1 MKPIDHRVTDLVR
14 ESEKPHKSLEDRS
27 PFFEP
32 VELPRHRRRRGRL
45 HHKVCPSRQLP
56 AEIAQIREEA
66 RLTRLVNLREKIL
79 QFLTT
84 QYPTI
89 EAAKGTHWYK
99 VYNSIIRYRIGFDSI
114 NQQSLTT
121 TILGTVSQ
129 LYRCDCSPVQITIS
143 RTQIH

>member
-1 MKPIDHRVTDLVR
+1 MKPIDRRVTDLVR

-27 PFFEP
+27 PVFEP

-56 AEIAQIREEA
+56 AEIAQIREEV

-99 VYNSIIRYRIGFDSI
+99 VYNKVQDRIRLYQSAISDHDDIGNGLSAL
-114 NQQSLTT
+114 SL
-121 TILGTVSQ
+121 
-129 LYRCDCSPVQITIS
+129 
-143 RTQIH
+143 

>member
-1 MKPIDHRVTDLVR
+1 M
-14 ESEKPHKSLEDRS
+14 
-27 PFFEP
+27 
-32 VELPRHRRRRGRL
+32 
-45 HHKVCPSRQLP
+45 HHEVCPSRQLP

-99 VYNSIIRYRIGFDSI
+99 VYNMVQDRFRLNQSVISDHDDIGNGLSAL
-114 NQQSLTT
+114 SL
-121 TILGTVSQ
+121 
-129 LYRCDCSPVQITIS
+129 
-143 RTQIH
+143 